1 MGVTAGFAA
10 PSHAV
15 AWRRR
20 LPARFA
26 VVALTLAALI
36 ASGCLGS
43 DNPGVQLTVDGGN
56 PPPPRSAGSSS
67 GSSSAPTAV
76 PFSPTV
82 PPSDLDPEDLH
93 GFVMPIEDACYP
105 GLEESWPN
113 APREALNHVNDGVDF
128 YWGDSCVLIERGTAV
143 VAAYG
148 GVVVRVDHEFV
159 PLTFDEVTKLRERL
173 ADGRGAERGDAAGE
187 GAAGD
192 EADWPDEETLDRL
205 RGRQVWIDHGNGV
218 VTRYAQLARVTA
230 DLAEGVYVP
239 QGHRIG
245 GVGESG
251 MPDSLTAPG
260 SQLHLHWEVRVGDS
274 YLGADADAET
284 VRALYQRLMEPSTDD

>member
-1 MGVTAGFAA
+1 MGLMAGFAA

-20 LPARFA
+20 LPARLA
-26 VVALTLAALI
+26 VVVALTLAALI

-43 DNPGVQLTVDGGN
+43 DNPEVQLTVDGGN
-56 PPPPRSAGSSS
+56 PPPPRSASASSAS
-67 GSSSAPTAV
+67 GAAPTAV

-113 APREALNHVNDGVDF
+113 APREALNHVNEGVDF

-173 ADGRGAERGDAAGE
+173 ADGGGAAGE

-192 EADWPDEETLDRL
+192 EADGPDEETLDRL